1 MKKKRKRKYVKS
13 GDAVKCGVNGKYYV
27 IRRIS
32 RAAGDRAWYH
42 SDNGVSMRREDFTV
56 APANKTANPKFSVGY
71 KFTGL
76 NGKYAITAIEGYR
89 DGDFSYIASAARDSG
104 TYHFRE
110 RDIVE
115 IIGRVSQDAGPAQ
128 AAPKDIHLQNDYDS
142 LYRECGQKDKLLDVL
157 QKERD
162 DIMNEHNHCLAL
174 IDQLTKKCA
183 RLQSIVSA
191 FIEGRL

>member
-1 MKKKRKRKYVKS
+1 MKKKRKYVKS
-13 GDAVKCGVNGKYYV
+13 GKYTQSA
-27 IRRIS
+27 RRMKLAIAYDVRVAAK
-32 RAAGDRAWYH
+32 RARQIGTIKDQLH
-42 SDNGVSMRREDFTV
+42 
-56 APANKTANPKFSVGY
+56 K
-71 KFTGL
+71 
-76 NGKYAITAIEGYR
+76 
-89 DGDFSYIASAARDSG
+89 ASAP
-104 TYHFRE
+104 E
-110 RDIVE
+110 
-115 IIGRVSQDAGPAQ
+115 
-128 AAPKDIHLQNDYDS
+128 PKDIHLQNDYDS